1 MALRFWLAGVAVLL
15 LGEPGRALPS
25 GIKGSP
31 ALEPPVGKVTSM
43 SVSEGRVILV
53 CDVNGFYPG
62 KIEATWRKGG
72 EIVEEGTFQRSV
84 TRNLDGTYHASLDVE
99 MDPTESRLY
108 RCHIKHVGLP
118 EPLVL
123 AWEGPSGN
131 QPQ

>member
-15 LGEPGRALPS
+15 LGEPGWALPS

-43 SVSEGRVILV
+43 SVSEGEMIFV
-53 CDVNGFYPG
+53 CHVNGFYPA

-72 EIVEEGTFQRSV
+72 EIVEQDTFRGSV
-84 TRNLDGTYHASLDVE
+84 TRNLDGTYHASLGVE
-99 MDPTESRLY
+99 MDLTDRGLY
-108 RCHIKHVGLP
+108 QCHIQHVGLP

-123 AWEGPSGN
+123 AWEAPGGN
-131 QPQ
+131 QTQ